1 MLVNTC
7 AFYSD
12 GINPPPNVK
21 TVKFDDLAPK
31 LQTGDIVLFTGAT
44 SSGAIIR
51 LFDNAEFSHVGV
63 VSLLVVKHI
72 LDVVLHGS
80 HRYTHYHL

>member
-1 MLVNTC
+1 MLSP
-7 AFYSD
+7 SD
-12 GINPPPNVK
+12 GINPPADVE

-51 LFDNAEFSHVGV
+51 LFDNAEFSHVGI
-63 VSLLVVKHI
+63 VS
-72 LDVVLHGS
+72 
-80 HRYTHYHL
+80 